1 MKKCSTYKFNII
13 NLIKNASLFNDGMRP
28 LMYSSST
35 GWVRCGYD
43 ICYYQNH
50 YKRGNGY
57 YYTLTWTFDC
67 NTDDDMI
74 YFAHCYPY
82 TYTTLQRYLSDLDA
96 RKVKREILATS
107 LGSRHCDLLT
117 ITSFHDSD
125 KEIAARK
132 GVILSARVHPGE
144 TNASW
149 MMKGALDF
157 LISEDPEAIALRKAF
172 VFKIVPMLNPDGVVC
187 GNYRCD
193 LTGADMNRKFD
204 NPDPTTSPIV
214 YNFKKMVKEFI
225 QERPVQLYCDFHG
238 HSKQRNIFMYGC
250 IDRTDHARNI
260 EIQVFPK
267 LCSQISSN
275 FSFNDCSF
283 NLDDLKL
290 NTGRVNVFTEMSI
303 MNSFTME
310 ASFCGADQ
318 GPNADYHFSTCDLEQ
333 MGKDLLKTLLVY
345 HNDQKRVDLVRK
357 QLLKEYQLSSKL

>member
-1 MKKCSTYKFNII
+1 
-13 NLIKNASLFNDGMRP
+13 
-28 LMYSSST
+28 
-35 GWVRCGYD
+35 
-43 ICYYQNH
+43 
-50 YKRGNGY
+50 
-57 YYTLTWTFDC
+57 
-67 NTDDDMI
+67 
-74 YFAHCYPY
+74 
-82 TYTTLQRYLSDLDA
+82 
-96 RKVKREILATS
+96 
-107 LGSRHCDLLT
+107 
-117 ITSFHDSD
+117 
-125 KEIAARK
+125 
-132 GVILSARVHPGE
+132 
-144 TNASW
+144 
-149 MMKGALDF
+149 
-157 LISEDPEAIALRKAF
+157 
-172 VFKIVPMLNPDGVVC
+172 
-187 GNYRCD
+187 
-193 LTGADMNRKFD
+193 MNRKFD

-303 MNSFTME
+303 MNSFNME

-333 MGKDLLKTLLVY
+333 MGKDLLKTSLVY
-345 HNDQKRVDLVRK
+345 HNDQKRVALVRICNNLK
-357 QLLKEYQLSSKL
+357 KIYKNLLLICGNC